1 MSIHNLYHLNTGIWD
16 LSTHELESI
25 IESHSSQVLRV
36 LDMTLDE
43 KRIQTALKQLHPDLF
58 QRLRQSKNH
67 AFHNLEHFL
76 DVHRRLWI
84 LLENLLKKSRPLT
97 KNMLLL
103 WEGALIHDDDHAGN
117 TYRQDVIEWAHMSNE
132 EWATYLFEQD
142 IRRLDVLLASHEIIF
157 TRDAVHATS
166 FWQNTLPKNDPRYR
180 PYEAKTLE
188 QKLLVFAD
196 VSWPLI
202 DGWEYWVIE
211 SIRVIKEVGPS
222 PSVFGEWIESRIH
235 FLTFIEKLYYE
246 LESNFKKEFQRKIR
260 KNLDECKANLQCL
273 IDGNLPDEAG
283 KLEVELGLA
292 NY

>member
-246 LESNFKKEFQRKIR
+246 LESNFKKEFHRPER
-260 KNLDECKANLQCL
+260 
-273 IDGNLPDEAG
+273 PP
-283 KLEVELGLA
+283 
-292 NY
+292 